1 MHSAKGLEFPVV
13 FLPGMEEG
21 VFPGTQ
27 VIFGGESSSELEE
40 ERRLA
45 YVAVTRAKDMLY
57 IVHTK
62 MRMLYGKTGVNEI
75 SRFVKEIP
83 SELITEE
90 KRATAQYGAY
100 GVGYRNQTPSYGTK
114 VYFSEHTEVR
124 ANKDNS
130 QSKPEIFAVGDR
142 VRHATFGVGEIFSA
156 KPMGGDVLY
165 EVVFE
170 RVGTKK
176 LMGNFARMKKIN

>member
-1 MHSAKGLEFPVV
+1 M
-13 FLPGMEEG
+13 
-21 VFPGTQ
+21 
-27 VIFGGESSSELEE
+27 EE

-62 MRMLYGKTGVNEI
+62 MRMLYGKTGVNEL
-75 SRFVKEIP
+75 SRFVREIP
-83 SELITEE
+83 KELIKEE
-90 KRATAQYGAY
+90 KRPGAQYGTY
-100 GVGYRNQTPSYGTK
+100 GGGYKNQSQGQSYGTR
-114 VYFSEHTEVR
+114 VYFSEHTQPK
-124 ANKDNS
+124 AA
-130 QSKPEIFAVGDR
+130 QGKPEIFSVGDR
-142 VRHATFGVGEIFSA
+142 VRHATFGEGEIFSA
-156 KPMGGDVLY
+156 RPMGNDVLY

>member
-1 MHSAKGLEFPVV
+1 
-13 FLPGMEEG
+13 
-21 VFPGTQ
+21 
-27 VIFGGESSSELEE
+27 
-40 ERRLA
+40 
-45 YVAVTRAKDMLY
+45 
-57 IVHTK
+57 
-62 MRMLYGKTGVNEI
+62 MLYGKTGVNEI

-100 GVGYRNQTPSYGTK
+100 GAGYRNQTPSYGTK

-124 ANKDNS
+124 DNKDNS